1 MAPEAELAL
10 IGGNVLT
17 MTSDH
22 QRATALAVSGGRIS
36 AVGGDEEVQRWCG
49 PGTRVVRLDGR
60 TVLPGFVEAHGHPT
74 LEMVINGPDVL
85 DIRPVTCA
93 SAEEVLSRLRTAV
106 AAAEPG
112 AWLGAFGWD
121 PLLQE
126 GLPPIDRALLD
137 ELSPGQPL
145 SVMHNS
151 GHSAWCNTPALE
163 RTGITRD
170 TPDPPGSRFERDA
183 AGNPTGA
190 AFEAPATAMLLGGA
204 IRPPDAD
211 NFATLMGHEQERLAR
226 AGITTVADLGF
237 RRDARERV
245 QEFYRSGAAKVRMRV
260 YEVSV
265 PEKRT
270 DVRPGQD
277 RDDPMFQQIGIKI
290 WADGSP
296 WVGNIATSF
305 PYLDT
310 PQTRSMGLPPGH
322 RGGANYTR
330 EQLTEIVGAYFPLGW
345 QIACHVHG
353 DVAVEMVLD
362 VFGEALAAHPE
373 RTDAR
378 LRLEHCG
385 AMTPEQYRRAAEL
398 GVTCSLFVDHLY
410 YWGDVLVDGLFGAR
424 AESWTCAGA
433 AIEAGVPISFH
444 NDSPVTPPEPLRNVQ
459 AAVTRTSRSGRVI
472 GPQYRVTVEQALRAE
487 TIDAAW
493 QLFAEHEVGSLA
505 VGKRADL
512 VVLDADPHAVP
523 PEEIGDIPVRET
535 YLDGRCTF
543 RE

>member
-1 MAPEAELAL
+1 MAPAAELVL
-10 IGGNVLT
+10 ISGNVLT
-17 MTSDH
+17 MARE
-22 QRATALAVSGGRIS
+22 QPRATALAVSGGRIA
-36 AVGGDEEVQRWCG
+36 AVGSDEEVQRWCG
-49 PGTRVVRLDGR
+49 PDTEVVRLDGR

-74 LEMVINGPDVL
+74 LEMVLAGPDVL

-93 SAEEVLSRLRTAV
+93 TAEEVLARLRAAV
-106 AAAEPG
+106 ATAEPG
-112 AWLGAFGWD
+112 AWLGAYGWD
-121 PLLQE
+121 PLLQD
-126 GLPPIDRALLD
+126 GLPAIDRRFLD
-137 ELSPGQPL
+137 ELCPDHPL

-151 GHSAWCNTPALE
+151 GHSAWGNTLAIQ
-163 RTGITRD
+163 RAGITRD
-170 TPDPPGSRFERDA
+170 TPDPLGSRFERDE
-183 AGNPTGA
+183 AGEPTGA
-190 AFEAPATAMLLGGA
+190 AFEAPATAMVLGGA
-204 IRPPDAD
+204 ISRPDAD
-211 NFATLMGHEQERLAR
+211 NFGALMSHEHDRLAR

-237 RRDARERV
+237 RRDAREAV
-245 QEFYRSGAAKVRMRV
+245 QAFARSGAAKVRMRV

-270 DVRPGQD
+270 DVVPGED
-277 RDDPMFQQIGIKI
+277 RDDLMFQQVGIKI

-296 WVGNIATSF
+296 WVGNIGTSF

-310 PQTRSMGLPPGH
+310 PQTRSIGLAPGH
-322 RGGANYTR
+322 RGGTNYSR
-330 EQLTEIVGAYFPLGW
+330 QQLTEIVAAYFPPGW

-353 DVAVEMVLD
+353 DEAVDMVLD
-362 VFGEALAAHPE
+362 VFAEALAAHPE

-385 AMTPEQYRRAAEL
+385 AMTPEQYQRAAEL

-433 AIEAGVPISFH
+433 ALQAGVPISFH

-459 AAVTRTSRSGRVI
+459 VAVTRTSRSGRVI
-472 GPQYRVTVEQALRAE
+472 GPQFRTTVEQALRAE

-493 QLFAEHEVGSLA
+493 QLFAEHDVGSLE

-512 VVLDADPHAVP
+512 VVLDADPNVVP
-523 PEEIGDIPVRET
+523 PGEIGDIPIRAT

>member
-10 IGGNVLT
+10 TGGNVLT
-17 MTSDH
+17 MTRDH
-22 QRATALAVSGGRIS
+22 PRASALAVADGRIL
-36 AVGGDEEVQRWCG
+36 AVGADEEIRRWCG
-49 PGTRVVRLDGR
+49 PGTEEVRLDGR

-74 LEMVINGPDVL
+74 LEMVITGPDIL

-93 SAEEVLSRLRTAV
+93 TAGEALSRLREAI

-126 GLPPIDRALLD
+126 GLPKISRELLD
-137 ELSPGQPL
+137 ELSPDNPL

-151 GHSAWCNTPALE
+151 GHSAWGNTKAIE
-163 RTGITRD
+163 RAGITRD
-170 TPDPPGSRFERDA
+170 TPDPVGSRFERDD

-190 AFEAPATAMLLGGA
+190 AFEAPATAMVLGGA
-204 IRPPDAD
+204 IRPPDEH
-211 NFATLMGHEQERLAR
+211 NFGVLMRREHDRLAQV
-226 AGITTVADLGF
+226 GITTVADLGF
-237 RRDARERV
+237 RRDAREHV
-245 QEFYRSGAAKVRMRV
+245 QAFYRSGAAKVRMRV

-270 DVRPGQD
+270 DVTPGED
-277 RDDPMFQQIGIKI
+277 AEDLLFQQIGIKI

-310 PQTRSMGLPPGH
+310 PQTRSMGLSPGH
-322 RGGANYTR
+322 RGGANYSR
-330 EQLTEIVGAYFPLGW
+330 QQLTEIVDAYFPLGW

-353 DVAVEMVLD
+353 DEAVEMVLD
-362 VFGEALAAHPE
+362 VFGEALAANPA

-385 AMTPEQYRRAAEL
+385 AMTPEQYRRAAGL

-410 YWGDVLVDGLFGAR
+410 YWGDVLVDGLFGSR

-459 AAVTRTSRSGRVI
+459 VAVTRTSRSGRVI
-472 GPQYRVTVEQALRAE
+472 GPQYRTTVEQALRAE

-493 QLFAEHEVGSLA
+493 QLFAERDVGSLE

-523 PEEIGDIPVRET
+523 PGEIGDIPVHAT
-535 YLDGRCTF
+535 YLDGRRTY
-543 RE
+543 RA

>member
-1 MAPEAELAL
+1 MSEAELVL
-10 IGGNVLT
+10 VGGNVLT
-17 MTSDH
+17 MTTD
-22 QRATALAVSGGRIS
+22 QPRASALAVSGGRIT
-36 AVGGDEEVQRWCG
+36 AVGSDEEVQRWSG
-49 PGTRVVRLDGR
+49 PGTQLVQLAGR

-74 LEMVINGPDVL
+74 LEMVIAGPDVL

-93 SAEEVLSRLRTAV
+93 TAEEVLSWLRAAV
-106 AAAEPG
+106 AAADPG
-112 AWLGAFGWD
+112 CWLGAFGWD

-126 GLPPIDRALLD
+126 GLPAISRALLD
-137 ELSPGQPL
+137 ELSPDHPL

-151 GHSAWCNTPALE
+151 GHSAWGNTLAVQ
-163 RTGITRD
+163 RAGITRD
-170 TPDPPGSRFERDA
+170 TPDPVGSRFERDE
-183 AGNPTGA
+183 AGEPTGA
-190 AFEAPATAMLLGGA
+190 AFEAPATALVLGGA

-211 NFATLMGHEQERLAR
+211 NFATLMRHEHNRLAR

-237 RRDARERV
+237 RRDARERA
-245 QEFYRSGAAKVRMRV
+245 QDFCRSAQAKVRMRV

-270 DVRPGQD
+270 DVVPGQD
-277 RDDPMFQQIGIKI
+277 RDDPMFQQVGIKI

-310 PQTRSMGLPPGH
+310 PQTRAMGLPPGH
-322 RGGANYTR
+322 CGGTNYTR
-330 EQLTEIVGAYFPLGW
+330 QQLTEVVGAYFPPGW

-353 DVAVEMVLD
+353 DEAVEMVLD
-362 VFGEALAAHPE
+362 VFEEALAAHPE
-373 RTDAR
+373 RADAR

-385 AMTPEQYRRAAEL
+385 AMTPEQYRRAARL

-433 AIEAGVPISFH
+433 ALRAGVPISFH
-444 NDSPVTPPEPLRNVQ
+444 NDSPVTPPEPLRNIQV
-459 AAVTRTSRSGRVI
+459 AVTRASRSGRVI
-472 GPQYRVTVEQALRAE
+472 GPEHRVTVEQALRAE

-493 QLFAEHEVGSLA
+493 QLFADHEVGSLA

-523 PEEIGDIPVRET
+523 PGEIGDIPVHST
-535 YLDGRCTF
+535 YLDGRRTF
-543 RE
+543 PG